1 MVAWCDADGTDKKVH
16 TRMDYFSVSQ
26 LQSVTADGRLQVLEE
41 GLQSAMKRVLSK
53 FSAYTS
59 HLATLSEDRSMK
71 AANRAKLTG
80 YCKKW

>member
-1 MVAWCDADGTDKKVH
+1 
-16 TRMDYFSVSQ
+16 MDYFSVSQ

-53 FSAYTS
+53 FDAYTS

-80 YCKKW
+80 YCNKW